1 AMPERETFEGALKSG
16 RQALE
21 ALGLGRYEA
30 RERADLFRH
39 FNTRMVEEMAKGEN
53 DPLSRAAAYKRTS
66 AMLSEIITEDREH
79 LSLIQRHG
87 WQGTAEGKHSGEA
100 ADEPEVKPSI

>member
-1 AMPERETFEGALKSG
+1 IIARARDVDHYIRLRKAGGARPERETFEGALKSG

-21 ALGLGRYEA
+21 ALGLGRSEA

-39 FNTRMVEEMAKGEN
+39 FNTRMVEEMAKGEH

-66 AMLSEIITEDREH
+66 AMLSEIITE
-79 LSLIQRHG
+79 
-87 WQGTAEGKHSGEA
+87 
-100 ADEPEVKPSI
+100 